1 MSEYDEAVIR
11 SAEANKKLNNAR
23 AAKED
28 SATVQRLQDAA
39 DALAKDVEEWA
50 AKYHKS

>member
-1 MSEYDEAVIR
+1 MSQYDDAVVR

-28 SATVQRLQDAA
+28 AATVKKLQDAA
-39 DALAKDVEEWA
+39 DALAKVVEERA
-50 AKYHKS
+50 ARNHKS